1 MKSKYIFQFC
11 CLGFFLGIV
20 ASSSA
25 AFGQQLDK
33 VKVARLA
40 FPAMGSLL
48 LDVLIERGIDKKHGF
63 HNLPRF
69 IAQAFDLNVGMANVG
84 FDT

>member
-1 MKSKYIFQFC
+1 MKCRFSRPERGDTVKSKYIFQFC

-63 HNLPRF
+63 QLETVSQSAR
-69 IAQAFDLNVGMANVG
+69 
-84 FDT
+84 